1 MRSESSKRKKQ
12 RILKKFFVEHK
23 VPSIQSSLGM
33 TKKNILWAKNK
44 KNKYIHE
51 NRNGTINLKFTLG
64 QRVKSP
70 LIFVED
76 YNKLRNR
83 RRRNNNIEKNLGLRF
98 LSAKK
103 ERNKFER
110 ENLFLGMS
118 FNDIK
123 KINT

>member
-12 RILKKFFVEHK
+12 RILKKFFIEHK
-23 VPSIQSSLGM
+23 TPSIKSSVGL
-33 TKKNILWAKNK
+33 TKKNTLWAKNK
-44 KNKYIHE
+44 KSKYIHA
-51 NRNGTINLKFTLG
+51 NRNGTINLKFNLI
-64 QRVKSP
+64 QRAKSP

-83 RRRNNNIEKNLGLRF
+83 RRRNNNIQKNLGLRF

-103 ERNKFER
+103 ERNKFEK

-118 FNDIK
+118 FNDLFSVSK
-123 KINT
+123 